1 MRHIAVKILVALI
14 FVIMCIYLVA
24 FQVRETEAAFVT
36 RFGEPVRERTEPGL
50 YFKWPTPIERV
61 HNFDSRM
68 RVFEDD
74 LGETTTKGAVPI
86 IVKTYVVWRIAEPL
100 KFLNAVGSV
109 PKAETKLLS
118 QLSDTRNIVVG
129 QYTFGEFVN
138 SDPNKVRFEKIQEKM
153 LAQLKGPMSEQ
164 YGIEIKT
171 LGIKQLKVNEDV
183 TKDIFERMKAE
194 RKLRT
199 EATTAEGEAQATSIE
214 TDAKS
219 KSDELLAAANAR
231 AEAIMAE
238 GDAKAAEYYKM
249 LEEDQELAIFLRN
262 LKALKKTLSEGTT
275 VVLPADSDPFR
286 YLKEIPSLE
295 PKQ

>member
-1 MRHIAVKILVALI
+1 MKHIAIPILIGLI
-14 FVIMCIYLVA
+14 FLIMCVYLVT
-24 FQVRETEAAFVT
+24 FQVRETESAFIT
-36 RFGEPVRERTEPGL
+36 RFGMPVSEITEPGL
-50 YFKWPTPIERV
+50 YFKWPSPIERA
-61 HNFDSRM
+61 HKFDSRM

-109 PKAETKLLS
+109 QKAETKLLS
-118 QLSDTRNIVVG
+118 QLGDTRNIVIG
-129 QYTFGEFVN
+129 QYTFGQFVN
-138 SDPNKVRFEKIQEKM
+138 SDPNKIELERIQGDM

-183 TKDIFERMKAE
+183 SKDIFERMKAE
-194 RKLRT
+194 RTLRT
-199 EATTAEGEAQATSIE
+199 AATIAEGAAQATSIK

-219 KSDELLAAANAR
+219 KSNELLAAANAR
-231 AEAIMAE
+231 AEAIKGE

-249 LEEDQELAIFLRN
+249 LEENQELAIFLRN
-262 LKALKKTLSEGTT
+262 LKALKKTLGEGTT